1 MPCHGNLLEH
11 GPSNIGLKA
20 SLKEYKMQNLTTTWA
35 GPADRGRIITLQES
49 ADSRSTLFTYNK
61 RSELR
66 CRSTE
71 LPPAYEKNYNKIVG
85 IEVSVFSIK

>member
-1 MPCHGNLLEH
+1 
-11 GPSNIGLKA
+11 
-20 SLKEYKMQNLTTTWA
+20 MQNLTTTWA
-35 GPADRGRIITLQES
+35 GSADRGRIITLQES

-71 LPPAYEKNYNKIVG
+71 LPLACEKNYNKIVG
-85 IEVSVFSIK
+85 IEVSVFSEKQPVKLNNDDQYRRPKKGQI